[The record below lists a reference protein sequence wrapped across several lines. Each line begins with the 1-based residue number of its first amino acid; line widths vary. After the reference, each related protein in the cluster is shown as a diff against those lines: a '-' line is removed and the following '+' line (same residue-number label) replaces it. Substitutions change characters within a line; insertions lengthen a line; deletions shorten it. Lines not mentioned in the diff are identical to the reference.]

1 MTTSTASSAA
11 PMHQEWE
18 RLAAAGL
25 PPERFGLAML
35 AGLPEPARRWL
46 AHAIAPGTPLWRSV
60 EIEMHGQLK
69 IKNWRGFTAT
79 QVIALPD
86 GYIWA
91 ARASVYGLPVTGYD
105 RLSSGTG
112 EMRWRLLG
120 VVPVVTA
127 SGPDLLRSAAGRLA
141 SEIALLPT
149 AFRAARW
156 RLGDTPD
163 TAVATWQIGAES
175 IDVALRVAPD
185 GRLLDVLMQRWS
197 DADGVFGYVPF
208 GVTSEQ
214 ERTFDGVT
222 IPSVVRAG
230 WWWGTDREAEG
241 EFFRAEISSA
251 THR

>member
-1 MTTSTASSAA
+1 MTTSTAPPAA
-11 PMHQEWE
+11 PMLQEWK
-18 RLAAAGL
+18 RLAAGGP
-25 PPERFGLAML
+25 PPEPFDPDMVVD
-35 AGLPEPARRWL
+35 LPEPARRWL

-60 EIEMHGQLK
+60 ELEMHGTIK
-69 IKNWRGFTAT
+69 IKGWRPFTAT
-79 QVIALPD
+79 QVIAPPE

-105 RLSSGTG
+105 RLSSGSG

-127 SGPDLLRSAAGRLA
+127 SGPDLFRSAAGRLA

-149 AFRAARW
+149 AFQMAAW
-156 RLGDTPD
+156 RLGDAPD

-175 IDVALRVAPD
+175 IDVALHVAPD
-185 GRLLDVLMQRWS
+185 GRLLDVLLQRWS
-197 DADGVFGYVPF
+197 DAGGAFGYVPF
-208 GVTSEQ
+208 GVACEQ

-222 IPSVVRAG
+222 IPSDIRAG

-241 EFFRAEISSA
+241 AFFRAEITSA